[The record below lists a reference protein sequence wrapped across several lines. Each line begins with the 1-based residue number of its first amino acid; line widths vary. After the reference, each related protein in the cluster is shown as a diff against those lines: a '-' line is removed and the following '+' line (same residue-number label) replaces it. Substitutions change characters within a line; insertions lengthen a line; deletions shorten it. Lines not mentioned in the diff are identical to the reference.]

1 MKRKNPLHNHYYLL
15 GRRIQ
20 YIRQRRGFTQ
30 EVFAEKLKITTSH
43 LGSVEAGLK
52 KPSVD
57 LLFAIAKALEVKDM
71 ELFKYE

>member
-1 MKRKNPLHNHYYLL
+1 MHNHYYLL

-20 YIRQRRGFTQ
+20 HLRQKRGLTQ
-30 EVFAEKLKITTSH
+30 EVFAEKVKITTSH

-57 LLFAIAKALEVKDM
+57 LLFAIAKALGVKDM

>member
-1 MKRKNPLHNHYYLL
+1 MKGKNPLRNHYYLL
-15 GRRIQ
+15 GRRIHRL
-20 YIRQRRGFTQ
+20 RQKRGFTQ
-30 EVFAEKLKITTSH
+30 EVLAEKLKITTSH

-57 LLFAIAKALEVKDM
+57 LLFAIARTLEVKDM